1 MEVSVIIP
9 ILNEEKYIRDCIK
22 SVVEQ
27 DFPKNEMELILVDG
41 YSIDG
46 TIDIIKDLQKKYS
59 FIRLLSNPQKKVQY
73 ALNIGVRNARG
84 KYIVRMDAHAE
95 YARDYVSQCLACLKQ
110 TDADNVGGPTF
121 AAGKTETQKV
131 IAAAYHSPFAL
142 GGGTHYID
150 GYEGYADTV
159 SWGAFKRQTLI
170 DIGLYDEN
178 LPRSEDEDLNFR
190 IASSGGKIY
199 ISPKIKSKYY
209 PRDRYWNLFKQY
221 FEYGVWKIAVIKK
234 HRTMLRL
241 THMVPMLFVMFLL
254 VFGLGSLFSNVVM
267 WTFLSVLVLYGLLD
281 AYFSFKNKYVSSL
294 MQRIKLMYVHFI
306 LHVSYG
312 LGFWVGIFKFAGRK
326 WPADSGKV
334 AIK

>member
-41 YSIDG
+41 CSIDG

-178 LPRSEDEDLNFR
+178 LPRSED
-190 IASSGGKIY
+190 
-199 ISPKIKSKYY
+199 Y
-209 PRDRYWNLFKQY
+209 PRDRYLNLFKLY

-281 AYFSFKNKYVSSL
+281 EYFSFKNKYVSSL

-326 WPADSGKV
+326 WPVDSGKV